1 MVAQVVKP
9 VVETGVKMAGKSDL
23 VKKILGSLVGAAAT
37 GGAFAVGND
46 LLSGVFGGDDNSPVN
61 ENPQDSQQ
69 LPQPPAGQTPPAILP
84 PVNPQTPGSI
94 EVPDLPPRG
103 RVEQPEIDIPEL
115 SDRTPDPQL
124 QQYGDLINK
133 ITDPRYQY
141 IVGEQNLDRQMRSRA
156 QAAELTERKMDSMN
170 KRLIEQENI
179 RAWRDA
185 FKAQTYANAQIALGT
200 AGILMQLQRPNTQFM
215 DSITRQIQAAQEA
228 GLDVK

>member
-1 MVAQVVKP
+1 MVIPA
-9 VVETGVKMAGKSDL
+9 MAAGAAKAGL
-23 VKKILGSLVGAAAT
+23 LKKILTGLGGALAT
-37 GGAFAVGND
+37 GGLFAVGSNVVD
-46 LLSGVFGGDDNSPVN
+46 GLFGDDEEAPVN
-61 ENPQDSQQ
+61 QNPQASQQ
-69 LPQPPAGQTPPAILP
+69 VPQPPLGQTPPPPAVLP
-84 PVNPQTPGSI
+84 PVDPQTPGSI

-133 ITDPRYQY
+133 ITDPRYQF
-141 IVGEQNLDRQMRSRA
+141 IVGEQNLDRQMRLRA
-156 QAAELTERKMDSMN
+156 QAAELTESKMASMN
-170 KRLIEQENI
+170 KRIIEQENI
-179 RAWRDA
+179 KAWRDA

-215 DSITRQIQAAQEA
+215 DSITNQIKAAQEA

>member
-1 MVAQVVKP
+1 MV
-9 VVETGVKMAGKSDL
+9 
-23 VKKILGSLVGAAAT
+23 
-37 GGAFAVGND
+37 F
-46 LLSGVFGGDDNSPVN
+46 LSHN
-61 ENPQDSQQ
+61 
-69 LPQPPAGQTPPAILP
+69 TPDYCC
-84 PVNPQTPGSI
+84 SI
-94 EVPDLPPRG
+94 TL
-103 RVEQPEIDIPEL
+103 L

-124 QQYGDLINK
+124 DQYGNLINK

-141 IVGEQNLDRQMRSRA
+141 LVGEQNLDRQMRSRA

-215 DSITRQIQAAQEA
+215 DSITNQIKAAQDA
-228 GLDVK
+228 GLNVK

>member
-1 MVAQVVKP
+1 
-9 VVETGVKMAGKSDL
+9 MAGKSDL

-37 GGAFAVGND
+37 GGAFAIGND

-69 LPQPPAGQTPPAILP
+69 PPQAPAGQTPPPKFYP
-84 PVNPQTPGSI
+84 PSSPQNPGSI

-156 QAAELTERKMDSMN
+156 QAAELTEQKMASMN

-215 DSITRQIQAAQEA
+215 DSITKQIQAAQEA
-228 GLDVK
+228 GLNVK